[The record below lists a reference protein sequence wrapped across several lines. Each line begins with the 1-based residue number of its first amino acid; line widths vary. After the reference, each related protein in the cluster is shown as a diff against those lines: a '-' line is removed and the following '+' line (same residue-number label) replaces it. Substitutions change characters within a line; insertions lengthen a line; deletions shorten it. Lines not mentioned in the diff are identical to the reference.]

1 MRSLISS
8 LFLVFLLAAAGCD
21 YSVPESEKK
30 LIAERLD
37 QYSLQKYGP
46 PNGEAYGEY
55 FGGYSSGPDVPAQ
68 AVSQPGFQP
77 VGQHKEGLFKSVES
91 PVNWKDAAHGLV
103 FTSVETSFT
112 LDQQARLKEY
122 FDKNGAVLRRID
134 DVLKGGRAYLSLT
147 AVVKGRQPSIGDLL
161 PFQILAK
168 TLRLRGNWA
177 LSQGNPDEAVEWY
190 DRGARVGV
198 SLGVGKSLIQDLIAV
213 ACQHIA
219 MAGYQSL
226 VWSDAPPQAI
236 RKALDRLNALE
247 DEITKDSLDD
257 ALAFDSL
264 QGVASASKR
273 DAGRG
278 LNPQNML
285 VWLFG
290 QMNIARPDLEAIDG
304 QLTQIRHRRYFQR
317 LHEKTSRNQNPLR
330 LLQVTCVPAL
340 RKRIKECAA
349 QEHAFFKNKLFSPQ
363 ELRNL
368 SPDLLLLMV
377 PALGAANPL
386 ECETRAAMARQ
397 YYQETRL
404 AFAARLYRA
413 EKGRD
418 PNSLSDL
425 VPEYLPR
432 LPKSEF
438 LETVKASGL
447 ASAEPFVPRNPT
459 PAPTP
464 ALPAVPLEPSGFA
477 LCRIEST
484 PFWASALIARTGLGM
499 MNYRSDAGVTV
510 SPGANGLS
518 VRIEKREPPRP
529 AMYPGMGPGMGPGM
543 YPGMRSGP
551 YPRALSDVSGGR
563 GSTTTMPMNLNS
575 GTGSQASAADAPA
588 QKTEDLTER
597 FRAVLLGN
605 TSLVRGVETTR
616 YKGGTKGGE
625 LSWDAFMLMVYL
637 KENLHPLAVVS
648 AGPSGEPVTNPPVV
662 YDPTNGTRSAGAI
675 VTPAGF

>member
-1 MRSLISS
+1 
-8 LFLVFLLAAAGCD
+8 
-21 YSVPESEKK
+21 
-30 LIAERLD
+30 
-37 QYSLQKYGP
+37 
-46 PNGEAYGEY
+46 
-55 FGGYSSGPDVPAQ
+55 
-68 AVSQPGFQP
+68 
-77 VGQHKEGLFKSVES
+77 
-91 PVNWKDAAHGLV
+91 
-103 FTSVETSFT
+103 
-112 LDQQARLKEY
+112 
-122 FDKNGAVLRRID
+122 
-134 DVLKGGRAYLSLT
+134 
-147 AVVKGRQPSIGDLL
+147 
-161 PFQILAK
+161 
-168 TLRLRGNWA
+168 
-177 LSQGNPDEAVEWY
+177 
-190 DRGARVGV
+190 
-198 SLGVGKSLIQDLIAV
+198 
-213 ACQHIA
+213 

-226 VWSDAPPQAI
+226 VWSDAPPQAT
-236 RKALDRLNALE
+236 RKALERLNALE

-257 ALAFDSL
+257 ALAFDTL

-363 ELRNL
+363 EFRNL

-377 PALGAANPL
+377 PALGEANAL
-386 ECETRAAMARQ
+386 ECETRSAMARQ

-425 VPEYLPR
+425 IPEYLPR

-438 LETVKASGL
+438 LEKDKVAGAAPTASPTSTTRPAAVPTTRPSD
-447 ASAEPFVPRNPT
+447 ASLPAAAPDFPAP

-477 LCRIEST
+477 LCRIEDV
-484 PFWASALIARTGLGM
+484 PFWVSALIARTGLGM
-499 MNYRSDAGVTV
+499 MNYRSESGVTV
-510 SPGANGLS
+510 SPEANGLS

-529 AMYPGMGPGMGPGM
+529 GMYPGMGPGMGPGM

-551 YPRALSDVSGGR
+551 YPRPLPDVSGEQA
-563 GSTTTMPMNLNS
+563 SSTTMPANLNPR
-575 GTGSQASAADAPA
+575 TGNPASAASVPA
-588 QKTEDLTER
+588 QKIEDLTER

-605 TSLVRGVETTR
+605 TSLVRSIESVR
-616 YKGGTKGGE
+616 VKGGAKGEEPSEDGFV
-625 LSWDAFMLMVYL
+625 LKVFL
-637 KENLHPLAVVS
+637 KEDLHPLAVVS

-662 YDPTNGTRSAGAI
+662 YDPTNGTRSGGAI
-675 VTPAGF
+675 ITPAGF